1 MQTRLGARGD
11 HGIALVIVMLVV
23 FILAAIAGGFA
34 YSMRVEMR
42 LARNSNYDADLEW
55 LGRSGVELARF
66 VIAEQAKIPNE
77 GSYEALNQKWAGGL
91 SQNTNSSISDISLE
105 NYQLGA
111 GTISVKIIDQE
122 RKFNI
127 NLADDAIIRQA
138 LLLMMGVD
146 ASSFPEVVD
155 SILDWI
161 DLDNDPHL
169 GGAESDYYLGLTPAY
184 TAKNGLIDNLS
195 ELLLIK
201 GITPEMY
208 WGTGAGDHPVTLFHQ
223 PPRKLLPGDQ
233 PSFPVGLVDLFT
245 TMSSGRININT
256 ASVDALQMIP
266 DIDLN
271 TAQNII
277 KLRAGPDG
285 VEGNED
291 DVPFRNAGELV
302 NVPGLSRQTVQQ
314 LTRYCDVHSHTF
326 EVQVDA
332 EINGAHRKFT
342 AVLRRSN
349 TNVQDLQML
358 FLHWK

>member
-1 MQTRLGARGD
+1 MRTRLGARRD
-11 HGIALVIVMLVV
+11 RGIALVIVMLVV
-23 FILAAIAGGFA
+23 FVLAAIAGGFA

-91 SQNTNSSISDISLE
+91 SQNTNSTISDISLE

-184 TAKNGLIDNLS
+184 SAKNGLIDNLS
-195 ELLLIK
+195 ELLMIK

-208 WGTGAGDHPVTLFHQ
+208 WGTSSGEHPVTLFHQ

-266 DIDLN
+266 DIDIN

-314 LTRYCDVHSHTF
+314 LTRYCDVRSHTF
-326 EVQVDA
+326 EVQVNA
-332 EINGAHRKFT
+332 EINGARRKFT
-342 AVLRRSN
+342 AVLRRNNS
-349 TNVQDLQML
+349 NVQDLQML
-358 FLHWK
+358 FLHWN